1 MPIHLRKVLKLIIN
15 SDLAIGSGGI
25 NLLER
30 LFLGLPS
37 IVITTADNQLNA
49 VKNYNKNKK
58 ILYFGHSNNF
68 EIQNNKTKIDNIFK
82 DKNILKIISLNSYKM
97 FNRKYFFKLSE
108 EVNKVIKK
116 VR

>member
-1 MPIHLRKVLKLIIN
+1 MQPHL
-15 SDLAIGSGGI
+15 
-25 NLLER
+25 
-30 LFLGLPS
+30 
-37 IVITTADNQLNA
+37 
-49 VKNYNKNKK
+49 KK

-116 VR
+116 VRWK